1 MFTPQVQMFFYA
13 KEEIFLSKLEKI
25 EYIIERLKESDGY
38 VIDEIFE
45 FLQEVEY

>member
-1 MFTPQVQMFFYA
+1 MFTVQVQMFFYA
-13 KEEIFLSKLEKI
+13 KEERFLSKSEKI

-38 VIDEIFE
+38 VIDEVFE

>member
-1 MFTPQVQMFFYA
+1 M
-13 KEEIFLSKLEKI
+13 SKLEKI

-38 VIDEIFE
+38 VIDEIFD

>member
-1 MFTPQVQMFFYA
+1 M
-13 KEEIFLSKLEKI
+13 SKLEKI